1 MRPSSDLLHRAR
13 RCRKTASALREQAD
27 RHEAGHDL
35 EAAIRRRRSA
45 TNLEALANELERQAS
60 DSSPAALTPYLW
72 RSAST

>member
-1 MRPSSDLLHRAR
+1 M
-13 RCRKTASALREQAD
+13 REQAD

-45 TNLEALANELERQAS
+45 ANLEALANELERQAT
-60 DSSPAALTPYLW
+60 DETPAVLAPYLW